1 MVCRSS
7 RGPRSRRA
15 TGVERKCRFGRKRS
29 AWGKPSRDQG
39 RDRQEDFRDGDR
51 GEPTGEGV
59 QTWLSPRFARSPSRS
74 GGRSKRGGPHP
85 GVRGAEAGRG
95 PHLRPRMT
103 LVMSRTTCAAGVR
116 ALTPSPGGASAC
128 ACAASCL
135 GSDSLPRSAG
145 HAICRLRSCCFPCSS
160 SILSTRP
167 EKRPGDR
174 RRDHLQE
181 PRALVDHATGIQ
193 APLTGGR
200 VEIEIALSGSRCP
213 HESSSMSVRA
223 APRARQERERTLSR
237 LERPGSS

>member
-1 MVCRSS
+1 MSNGLPIEPRPSKPPGCGS
-7 RGPRSRRA
+7 RA
-15 TGVERKCRFGRKRS
+15 GVSLWTQSS
-29 AWGKPSRDQG
+29 AWGKAIAGPGARSTGGLAGWRPRRNRPAKECRPGSR
-39 RDRQEDFRDGDR
+39 RDSPDLRAVLVGDR
-51 GEPTGEGV
+51 RG
-59 QTWLSPRFARSPSRS
+59 
-74 GGRSKRGGPHP
+74 GGPHP
-85 GVRGAEAGRG
+85 GDQGAEAGRG

-145 HAICRLRSCCFPCSS
+145 HAICRLRSYCFPCSS

-200 VEIEIALSGSRCP
+200 VEIEIALSGSRCR
-213 HESSSMSVRA
+213 MRA
-223 APRARQERERTLSR
+223 AP
-237 LERPGSS
+237 